1 MHAIRVDRARES
13 TTVIIEPAQ
22 LLIFMMAGLA
32 LNLTPGADM
41 MFCLSQGVKSGP
53 GTGFAASLGIATG
66 SIIHVLV
73 AAFGLAALI
82 AANPVAFELLRWAG
96 VAYLVWLATQALRNP
111 MQIDLPDGA
120 KLSAPIRAW
129 RDGVMVNLLNPKV
142 IIFTLA
148 FLPQFADPQRGST
161 VLQFLLLGLVLN
173 VTGTAVNGFVGIGA
187 GSVRGLLAGNKWIAR
202 SPGYLSSV
210 VFLGLATNLA
220 FERR

>member
-1 MHAIRVDRARES
+1 M
-13 TTVIIEPAQ
+13 IIEPAQ

-41 MFCLSQGVKSGP
+41 MFCLSQGLKSGP

-66 SIIHVLV
+66 SVIHILL

-96 VAYLVWLATQALRNP
+96 VAYLVWLAIQALRNP
-111 MQIDLPDGA
+111 MQNDLPENA
-120 KLSAPIRAW
+120 KLSLPVGAW
-129 RDGVMVNLLNPKV
+129 RDGVLVNLLNPKV
-142 IIFTLA
+142 IVFTLA
-148 FLPQFADPQRGST
+148 FLPQFVDPQRGST

-173 VTGTAVNGFVGIGA
+173 VTGTMVNGFVGIGA
-187 GSVRGLLAGNKWIAR
+187 GSVRGLLVGNKWIAR
-202 SPGYLSSV
+202 ALGYMSSV
-210 VFLGLATNLA
+210 VFLGLAAKLA